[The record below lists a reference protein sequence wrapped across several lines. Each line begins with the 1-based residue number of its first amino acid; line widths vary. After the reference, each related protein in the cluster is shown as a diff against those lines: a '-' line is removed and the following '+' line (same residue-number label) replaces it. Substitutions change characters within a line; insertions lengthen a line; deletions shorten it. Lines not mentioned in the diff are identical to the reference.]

1 MSKVR
6 VEDTESFDYDI
17 YMNHVLDHKG
27 YRFFQA
33 SFNPDEKGTI
43 LSVNHDWWGT
53 YITYFG
59 YIFLYLS
66 MIGIFFVGKTRF
78 QDLSKALDKIKKK
91 KSALTTLTVLFIM
104 QSFQLQSQN
113 LENFEKNAFLFDS
126 IIKEKIWFKA
136 C

>member
-78 QDLSKALDKIKKK
+78 QDLSKALDKIKRKR
-91 KSALTTLTVLFIM
+91 VL
-104 QSFQLQSQN
+104 
-113 LENFEKNAFLFDS
+113 
-126 IIKEKIWFKA
+126 
-136 C
+136 